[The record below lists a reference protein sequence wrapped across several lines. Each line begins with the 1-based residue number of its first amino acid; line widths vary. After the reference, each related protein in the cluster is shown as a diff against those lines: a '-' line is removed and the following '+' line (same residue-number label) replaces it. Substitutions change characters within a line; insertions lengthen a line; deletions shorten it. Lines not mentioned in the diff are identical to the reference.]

1 MSVLIQKQIHNLK
14 NINFHIEN
22 NLPVQETCGDITTR
36 FRNPETNRMNLIGSE
51 SHKRLLKYTTSV
63 DLIPMIELHGKK
75 MELQTAWIPGLAG
88 GNLSYYG
95 KIHPYYNVPIKT
107 RSML

>member
-1 MSVLIQKQIHNLK
+1 MKLKKKYKMSTSKIK
-14 NINFHIEN
+14 NN
-22 NLPVQETCGDITTR
+22 QETCGDMTTR

-63 DLIPMIELHGKK
+63 DLIPELHGKK
-75 MELQTAWIPGLAG
+75 MELQTAWIPGLTG

-95 KIHPYYNVPIKT
+95 KIHPYYNVPNLKT
-107 RSML
+107 IHE